1 MVNALKKEISSLATV
16 KGRRKLHAFMAEGTK
31 CVLDTIE
38 SFRPRHIVATE
49 GWLQSHELPRAAHD
63 CIITANLG
71 EIKQISCMTLA
82 PEVVA
87 VYELP
92 DEPVFCPESL
102 TGKLIVALD
111 CVQDPG
117 NLGTIMRTADWMGI
131 DTILAS
137 VDTADC
143 FNPKVVQ
150 ATMGAISRVKVVY
163 GDLPAMLGALSADM
177 PVYGTFLNGE
187 NLYTN
192 PLSAAGVVVMGNEG
206 KGISDAVARCVT
218 SRLLIPS
225 FPPGATTSESLNV
238 ATATAIVLAQFR
250 SKFFTK

>member
-1 MVNALKKEISSLATV
+1 
-16 KGRRKLHAFMAEGTK
+16 
-31 CVLDTIE
+31 
-38 SFRPRHIVATE
+38 
-49 GWLQSHELPRAAHD
+49 
-63 CIITANLG
+63 
-71 EIKQISCMTLA
+71 
-82 PEVVA
+82 
-87 VYELP
+87 
-92 DEPVFCPESL
+92 
-102 TGKLIVALD
+102 
-111 CVQDPG
+111 
-117 NLGTIMRTADWMGI
+117 MRTADWMGI

-187 NLYTN
+187 NLYTS

-206 KGISDAVARCVT
+206 KGISDAVAQCVT

-225 FPPGATTSESLNV
+225 FPPGAATSESLNV

-250 SKFFTK
+250 SKFFAK